1 MTVYVSLSA
10 EITHPESTM
19 GVVAMDGHPRVHT
32 GSGHAGA
39 NDGNEKLVEV
49 R

>member
-1 MTVYVSLSA
+1 MTVCVSLSA
-10 EITHPESTM
+10 EITHPERTM
-19 GVVAMDGHPRVHT
+19 GVVAMDGHPGVHT

-39 NDGNEKLVEV
+39 NDGNEGLVEA